1 MDAKGQF
8 MGYTYNALNRPLS
21 QSYAG
26 GTNILFTYDQGN
38 KAIGHLSQIQDREGT
53 DSFAYDNSGRIAT
66 ETRVIGTTSHTIG
79 YSWNATPGELAGMT
93 YPSGLILA
101 YTRDTAGQIT
111 AISANG
117 TPLVSSAAH
126 LPFGPLKSTALG
138 SINLNRIFDQR
149 YNLTEISAAN
159 LDYVYTRDAGGRVT
173 AIAGIKAYPTGITAG
188 TNTFTYN
195 PNNNRLATQT
205 GATPKTYTQD
215 ANGNTTSD
223 GTFTFTYDALNRL
236 IQVEKQ
242 GATVATYG
250 YDSSN
255 RRVRKTAGTTTTHY
269 LYDLDSHLIA
279 ETLADGTMLREY
291 IYLDE
296 EPLALKEYQTNPG
309 TYYFINDHLG
319 TPQQL
324 VTATGTIVWQAA
336 YDPYGQAQPQVETV
350 KNNLRFPGQY
360 FDAET
365 GLHYNWNRY
374 YDPAT
379 GRYLTPDPIG
389 LDGGINLFSY
399 VSGNPVNY
407 TDPLGLFWNG
417 NFWPGF
423 DRQDDVCSSP
433 MGRLNKNK
441 CDKKCCKEHDDCY
454 TRNGCN
460 WSSWIGT
467 FSAFPIVP
475 ACQQCNRDA
484 VKCISQ
490 SKVKGDDC
498 ECQ

>member
-79 YSWNATPGELAGMT
+79 YSWHATTGELAGMT
-93 YPSGLILA
+93 YPSGLILG
-101 YTRDTAGQIT
+101 YTRDASGQIT
-111 AISANG
+111 AITANG
-117 TPLVSSAAH
+117 TPLITSAAH
-126 LPFGPLKSTALG
+126 LPFGPLQSAMLDSISLTKS
-138 SINLNRIFDQR
+138 FDQR
-149 YNLTEISAAN
+149 YNVTEIKAGQS
-159 LDYVYTRDAGGRVT
+159 LDYVFTRDAGGRVT
-173 AIAGIKAYPTGITAG
+173 AIAGILAYPTGLINAG
-188 TNTFTYN
+188 TNDYTYN
-195 PNNNRLATQT
+195 PNNNRIATQT

-236 IQVEKQ
+236 IRVDRQ
-242 GATVATYG
+242 GSTIATYG

-255 RRVRKTAGTTTTHY
+255 RRVRKTVGATTTHY

-279 ETLADGTMLREY
+279 ETLADGTVLREY
-291 IYLDE
+291 IYLDN
-296 EPLALKEYQTNPG
+296 EPLALKEYQTNPD
-309 TYYFINDHLG
+309 TYYFVNDHLG

-324 VTATGTIVWQAA
+324 VTATGAIVWQAA
-336 YDPYGQAQPQVETV
+336 YDPYGLAQPQVETV

-365 GLHYNWNRY
+365 GLHYNWNRF
-374 YDPAT
+374 YDPAS

-389 LDGGINLFSY
+389 LDGGLNLYNY

-407 TDPLGLFWNG
+407 TDPLGLETYKCTK
-417 NFWPGF
+417 P
-423 DRQDDVCSSP
+423 
-433 MGRLNKNK
+433 LNALT
-441 CDKKCCKEHDDCY
+441 DKFGSGVSKWAHDY
-454 TRNGCN
+454 
-460 WSSWIGT
+460 
-467 FSAFPIVP
+467 VP
-475 ACQQCNRDA
+475 AAYHQYSCVVDNKGNITCGGQDHTGAAMRSPGKPSDDNMRAADQCKQTEPDN
-484 VKCISQ
+484 
-490 SKVKGDDC
+490 
-498 ECQ
+498 E